1 MDTLH
6 NVNGAG
12 GGGEAINSAPPMKT
26 TIDTQFGTSRRNS
39 PGLLFQPPESEF
51 LVTVF
56 RNWNTYHNVYQVYFQ
71 HYAPE
76 GHQNYFLS
84 GKTK

>member
-1 MDTLH
+1 MLH

-12 GGGEAINSAPPMKT
+12 AGEGGNQFCTSNENDDI
-26 TIDTQFGTSRRNS
+26 QFGASRRNS
-39 PGLLFQPPESEF
+39 PGLSFQPPESEF

-71 HYAPE
+71 HYVPE
-76 GHQNYFLS
+76 GHQNYLLS